1 MASLKVYISGAMTG
15 LPDLNYPAFH
25 ARATELRQ
33 QGYIVLNPAENFD
46 GQKDLPRHLYLKEDI
61 KNLLS
66 ADCIT
71 FLKGFEKSAGA
82 LLEALVARE
91 CNIPTLEET
100 QQ

>member
-15 LPDLNYPAFH
+15 LPEWNYPAFH
-25 ARATELRQ
+25 ARATDLRQ
-33 QGYIVLNPAENFD
+33 KGYIVLNPAENFD
-46 GQKDLPRHLYLKEDI
+46 GQKDLPRWMYLREDI

-66 ADCIT
+66 SDCIA
-71 FLKGFEKSAGA
+71 FLPGFEKSAGA

-100 QQ
+100 EQ